1 MDAIPQ
7 PEGLRGKRY
16 IAYTRCASEQG
27 STQSL
32 RRQIRLV
39 RQFGDHMRM
48 RCVDKVRYPGL
59 SGHAPLL
66 RWDLSVLLARKCNQ
80 DDYDVLVM
88 EDPARLTRADGAGRL
103 EALFMLCGVQ
113 IIYVATWHAR
123 ITPTSYRAARPK
135 RRISREAPRVGV
147 FAAKPKAARSR

>member
-1 MDAIPQ
+1 MDAIPR

-16 IAYTRCASEQG
+16 IAYARCASKQG

-39 RQFGDHMRM
+39 RQFGDRMRM
-48 RCVDKVRYPGL
+48 RCVDEVRYPGL

-66 RWDLSVLLARKCNQ
+66 RWDLRVLLARKCNQ

-113 IIYVATWHAR
+113 IVYVANWHVDGTT
-123 ITPTSYRAARPK
+123 TPHRAARPK
-135 RRISREAPRVGV
+135 RAVPREAPRAG
-147 FAAKPKAARSR
+147 ALQAKPKTARSR